1 MPFIGNQPATSF
13 EAVKKD
19 RFTGLTG
26 TSVTL
31 SHAVSTV
38 EDIVLWINAV
48 KQDYTSYS
56 VSGTALTVG
65 GSLVSSDI
73 VEVAYLGRT
82 FQTVNPPAGSV
93 GLSQLSATGTKSSST
108 FLRGDNTFD
117 TPPLGGITEADQWR
131 LTADYTWSS
140 PGDLTANLERVD
152 STGWGKIGT
161 GMSESSGIF
170 TFPSTGIWFI
180 KFNTTAYLNGD
191 RRSHYIH
198 IKNTTNNSSYNN
210 LATAISHI
218 KQSESNTTYIETS
231 TETLLDVTDLTND
244 KVKFST
250 FTSATFLG
258 STSESRTHMMFIR
271 LGDT

>member
-1 MPFIGNQPATSF
+1 MAYIGNIPATSF

-31 SHAVSTV
+31 SHSVSTV
-38 EDIVLWINAV
+38 QDIVLWINAV

-56 VSGTALTVG
+56 VNGTALTVG

-82 FQTVNPPAGSV
+82 FQTVNPSAGSV

-131 LTADYTWSS
+131 LTADLVGSNATVSS
-140 PGDLTANLERVD
+140 NLERVD
-152 STGWGKIGT
+152 DASFAKIGT
-161 GMSESSGIF
+161 GMTVSSGIWS
-170 TFPSTGIWFI
+170 FPSTGLYQIFL
-180 KFNTTAYLNGD
+180 TANIYTSSQDNVYLNL
-191 RRSHYIH
+191 YV
-198 IKNTTNNSSYNN
+198 TQNNSSYDRTSRVGLSSSNN
-210 LATAISHI
+210 YETLGTAIGLVNVTNT
-218 KQSESNTTYIETS
+218 SN
-231 TETLLDVTDLTND
+231 V
-244 KVKFST
+244 KVKFT
-250 FTSATFLG
+250 TSSFDSDSGLQGDTNRNETCF
-258 STSESRTHMMFIR
+258 MFIR
-271 LGDT
+271 LGDSQ